1 MLIIYYLHK
10 TFFIVLVV
18 KGLGSHFSFDVVVV
32 ATHYCCVVDYHLFRL
47 IIISL
52 EFYIFM
58 AMNIKFS
65 LDDNVIE
72 FELC

>member
-1 MLIIYYLHK
+1 M
-10 TFFIVLVV
+10 LVV

-32 ATHYCCVVDYHLFRL
+32 AIYYCCVVDYHLFRL

-52 EFYIFM
+52 GFYIIT

-72 FELC
+72 FELRGSLN